1 MKSPGGMFR
10 CLHRDTGGRRRAYI
24 RVVRH
29 TGAAPSQGP
38 DEERLR
44 AVLDGLRAITDTDDP
59 HWQPRLVDARA
70 IVDGAWSVLADL
82 LDDRPQAGAVLAM
95 LRRLSLADEAMRRA
109 TNGPRQ
115 LGDVLG
121 RLESAPSTVA
131 DLVTLGP
138 QLTRHLGFDRAILS
152 AVVDGMWISRSVF
165 VADDPHWADVI
176 NQVGQD
182 NPQPLVPGLHETEI
196 VRRRAAMVVTNV
208 QSDSNVHRPIADES
222 RSQSYVATPIM
233 SGNRVVGLLH
243 GDCYLQGRNTDDA
256 DRETLAAYAKGLEL
270 ALSRAHAAEGLHAV
284 GSALRSVANG
294 CQDRADNVH
303 EFAMEPTAWAEN
315 SAIPLAT
322 RVTKRAVRS
331 VRDVLTAREVQILEH
346 MAEGLSNSAIAAQ
359 LVIAEGTVKQHVKH
373 ILRKLRAGN
382 RVEAVSMLY
391 QSDGA

>member
-1 MKSPGGMFR
+1 
-10 CLHRDTGGRRRAYI
+10 
-24 RVVRH
+24 
-29 TGAAPSQGP
+29 
-38 DEERLR
+38 
-44 AVLDGLRAITDTDDP
+44 
-59 HWQPRLVDARA
+59 
-70 IVDGAWSVLADL
+70 
-82 LDDRPQAGAVLAM
+82 
-95 LRRLSLADEAMRRA
+95 
-109 TNGPRQ
+109 
-115 LGDVLG
+115 
-121 RLESAPSTVA
+121 VA

-284 GSALRSVANG
+284 GSAMRSVANG

-303 EFAMEPTAWAEN
+303 EFAMESTAWAEN